1 MTYPTQTLTAIPAAE
16 LDDDALRRELA
27 ATHQL
32 QVVVQQ
38 RGIPHELGTVGLRLA
53 ELDGEY
59 LRRFPHAAGKWPWP
73 LPGKE
78 TEPAKVAG

>member
-1 MTYPTQTLTAIPAAE
+1 MTYPTQTLTAIPAVE

-38 RGIPHELGTVGLRLA
+38 RGVPHEQGTVGLRLA

-59 LRRFPHAAGKWPWP
+59 LRRFPHAANKWPWP
-73 LPGKE
+73 LPGQDSR
-78 TEPAKVAG
+78 PVKVAG

>member
-1 MTYPTQTLTAIPAAE
+1 MTYPTQTLTAIPAVE

-59 LRRFPHAAGKWPWP
+59 LRRYPHAATKWPWP
-73 LPGKE
+73 LPGQG
-78 TEPAKVAG
+78 TEPVAAV

>member
-1 MTYPTQTLTAIPAAE
+1 MAYPTQTLTAIPAVE
-16 LDDDALRRELA
+16 MDDDALRKELA

-32 QVVVQQ
+32 QAVIQQ

-59 LRRFPHAAGKWPWP
+59 LRRFPHAADRWPWP
-73 LPGKE
+73 LPGQLAKAAE
-78 TEPAKVAG
+78 TAG

>member
-1 MTYPTQTLTAIPAAE
+1 MTNPTQPLTATPAAE

-32 QVVVQQ
+32 QPVVEQ
-38 RGIPHELGTVGLRLA
+38 RGVPRELETINLRLA

-59 LRRFPHAAGKWPWP
+59 LRRYPHAAEKWPWP
-73 LPGKE
+73 LPDRLV
-78 TEPAKVAG
+78 TSSI

>member
-1 MTYPTQTLTAIPAAE
+1 MTYPTQTLTAIPAVE
-16 LDDDALRRELA
+16 LDDDALRKELA

-38 RGIPHELGTVGLRLA
+38 RGFPHELGTVGLRLA

-59 LRRFPHAAGKWPWP
+59 LRRFPHAAQKWPWP
-73 LPGKE
+73 LPGQLGKPVE
-78 TEPAKVAG
+78 TAG